1 MKRGEFDEFFF
12 TDDKELKLITTK
24 WTDWI
29 SKQTEFERID
39 NKTIQVLT
47 SFTDAFGDGI
57 LFTIISNADGTYTVT
72 DNGYT
77 IWNLETNG
85 INVSKKGS
93 NRNRILNSIVN
104 PYRFSVSTNKN
115 IKKEALN
122 IDELPQTIT
131 DFLQVLINVS
141 DIAFMNRTNTAS
153 IFIDDAHNYFLNRKE
168 EYNFFTNSITLGKTN
183 QQYRFDFN
191 FMPKRQEFKLTKM
204 YNTLSK
210 NTMEAIIGIYSDT
223 IDYISDNF
231 GQNASVNIL
240 VNGVTAKEK
249 DYISGLQSH
258 NINVVDFQ
266 NKPEVKKAFALVS

>member
-1 MKRGEFDEFFF
+1 
-12 TDDKELKLITTK
+12 
-24 WTDWI
+24 
-29 SKQTEFERID
+29 
-39 NKTIQVLT
+39 
-47 SFTDAFGDGI
+47 
-57 LFTIISNADGTYTVT
+57 
-72 DNGYT
+72 
-77 IWNLETNG
+77 
-85 INVSKKGS
+85 
-93 NRNRILNSIVN
+93 
-104 PYRFSVSTNKN
+104 
-115 IKKEALN
+115 
-122 IDELPQTIT
+122 
-131 DFLQVLINVS
+131 
-141 DIAFMNRTNTAS
+141 MNRTNTAS

-183 QQYRFDFN
+183 QQYKFDFN

>member
-39 NKTIQVLT
+39 NKTIQGLT
-47 SFTDAFGDGI
+47 SFTDAFCDGI
-57 LFTIISNADGTYTVT
+57 LINIISNADGTYTVT

-131 DFLQVLINVS
+131 DFVQVLINVS

-183 QQYRFDFN
+183 QQYKFDFN